1 MSRLLD
7 TGVLIVGAGPVGLT
21 LAIDLAWRGVDV
33 TIIERRRAGEPPNV
47 RCNQV
52 SARSM
57 EIFRR
62 LGLADRIRKAG
73 LPPDYPNDVVCCVS
87 ATGAELSRVHIPSP
101 AERRAG
107 HAGADDWWPTAEPP
121 HRINQIYLEPVL
133 FGHAKSQPRIR
144 IVSRAEF
151 DSFVETD
158 DGVRAVVRMLDGG
171 EQLSILCHYLVGC
184 DGGKSAVRRMIGAK
198 LAGTPVLQ
206 RAQSTHIRAPQL
218 LERLPG
224 RRGWMYIALNPR
236 RSGTMIAIDG
246 RENWLI
252 HNFLHPDEP
261 ADALDRDRAIRAI
274 LGVDANFAYSTISK
288 QDWVGRRLVA
298 DRFRDGR
305 VFICGDSAHLWIPHA
320 GYGMNAGIADAANL
334 AWLLAGV
341 LKGWAAPAVLDAYQ
355 AERQPITEQVSRFA
369 AGVASENTR
378 QRRTVPVEIDD
389 PGPIGDAVRA
399 RIGREA
405 SELYAR
411 QQCAA
416 GLNFGYY
423 YDGSP
428 IIAYDGEAHPPYSMH
443 EFTSSAVPGCRLPHL
458 RLHHGT
464 SLYDQLGPDYTL
476 IRLDP
481 AVQIDPMVEA
491 ARLRGLPLAVLD
503 IVRPE
508 APSLYGRKLLLVR
521 PDQHVAW
528 RADEAPP
535 DPFNLIDLVRGVRT
549 RLTPRSPGPPC
560 DIPRSAYR
568 PRSESR
574 ATPPRF

>member
-1 MSRLLD
+1 MSRLLE
-7 TGVLIVGAGPVGLT
+7 TGVLVVGAGPVGLT

-33 TIIERRRAGEPPNV
+33 TVIERRRAGEAPNV

-62 LGLADRIRKAG
+62 LELADRIRKAG

-87 ATGAELSRVHIPSP
+87 ATGAELSRVRIPSP

-107 HAGADDWWPTAEPP
+107 LAGADGWWPTPEPP

-133 FGHAKSQPRIR
+133 FEHAKSQPRIS
-144 IVSRAEF
+144 IVSHAEF
-151 DSFVETD
+151 ESFVQTD

-171 EQLSILCHYLVGC
+171 EQLSILCRYLVGC
-184 DGGKSAVRRMIGAK
+184 DGGKSAVRTMIGAK

-206 RAQSTHIRAPQL
+206 CAQSTLIRAHQL

-224 RRGWMYIALNPR
+224 RPGWMYIALNPR

-261 ADALDRDRAIRAI
+261 ADAVDRDRAIRAI
-274 LGVDANFAYSTISK
+274 LGVDANFAYSTISQ

-305 VFICGDSAHLWIPHA
+305 VFICGDAAHLWIPHA

-341 LKGWAAPAVLDAYQ
+341 LKEWAAPAVLDAYQ

-378 QRRTVPVEIDD
+378 QRRTVPAEIDD
-389 PGPIGDAVRA
+389 PGPVGDAVRA

-416 GLNFGYY
+416 G
-423 YDGSP
+423 
-428 IIAYDGEAHPPYSMH
+428 
-443 EFTSSAVPGCRLPHL
+443 
-458 RLHHGT
+458 
-464 SLYDQLGPDYTL
+464 
-476 IRLDP
+476 
-481 AVQIDPMVEA
+481 
-491 ARLRGLPLAVLD
+491 
-503 IVRPE
+503 
-508 APSLYGRKLLLVR
+508 
-521 PDQHVAW
+521 
-528 RADEAPP
+528 
-535 DPFNLIDLVRGVRT
+535 
-549 RLTPRSPGPPC
+549 
-560 DIPRSAYR
+560 
-568 PRSESR
+568 
-574 ATPPRF
+574 